1 MIPLSDPDLHSWRK
15 PYVNYTL
22 IGLCAIGFLYEL
34 GLGPSGRERFFFQYG
49 LIPAALTQGSGA
61 SDIPAVATMITS
73 MFLHGSISHFAFNML
88 FLWVFGDNVE
98 DRYGHVPYLVFYLGT
113 GVIASLAQVYVN
125 PESRIPTIGAS
136 GAIAGV
142 LGAYLL
148 LTRSAPSAPW

>member
-88 FLWVFGDNVE
+88 FCGSSATMWRIGM
-98 DRYGHVPYLVFYLGT
+98 GT
-113 GVIASLAQVYVN
+113 SRTWRPTSVRASL
-125 PESRIPTIGAS
+125 
-136 GAIAGV
+136 
-142 LGAYLL
+142 LL
-148 LTRSAPSAPW
+148 LPRSE